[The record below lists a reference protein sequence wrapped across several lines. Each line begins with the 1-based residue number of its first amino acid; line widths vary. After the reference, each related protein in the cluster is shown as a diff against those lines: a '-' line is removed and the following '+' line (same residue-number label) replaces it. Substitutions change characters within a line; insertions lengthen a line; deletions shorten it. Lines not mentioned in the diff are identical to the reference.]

1 MIILRILTNTAN
13 HERHNKYKVL
23 MYHITTINAPCCLN
37 IRFTWRGTWG
47 LLVEVKT
54 C

>member
-1 MIILRILTNTAN
+1 MLILRIPTNTAN

-23 MYHITTINAPCCLN
+23 MYHITTINAPFCLN
-37 IRFTWRGTWG
+37 ILFIRRETRS